1 MDKEKS
7 IGINREGAIKQLKD
21 LIVDRKTFCVGD
33 YDPIFDKDIQALEYA
48 VNELEKVTLQMPFKE
63 EKDKEMQK
71 YLIKFQKNVYS
82 KVEKE
87 FLEEEVIEIGN
98 IIIKMLKEK
107 ELTYVD
113 AYATLEYVYRSLKVM
128 SEYTHL

>member
-1 MDKEKS
+1 M
-7 IGINREGAIKQLKD
+7 NREEAIKQLKD
-21 LIVDRKTFCVGD
+21 LIEDRKAFCAGD
-33 YDPIFDKDIQALEYA
+33 YDPIFDRDIEALKYA

-63 EKDKEMQK
+63 EKDKELQK
-71 YLIKFQKNVYS
+71 YLIKFKKNIYS

-87 FLEEEVIEIGN
+87 FLEEKVIEIGN
-98 IIIKMLKEK
+98 IIIKILREK

-113 AYATLEYVYRSLKVM
+113 AYATLEYVYRTLKVM

>member
-1 MDKEKS
+1 M
-7 IGINREGAIKQLKD
+7 NREEAIKQLKD
-21 LIVDRKTFCVGD
+21 LIEDRKAFCAGD
-33 YDPIFDKDIQALEYA
+33 YDPIFDKDIEALEYA

-63 EKDKEMQK
+63 EKDKELQK
-71 YLIKFQKNVYS
+71 YLIKFKKNIYS

-87 FLEEEVIEIGN
+87 FLEEKVIEIGN
-98 IIIKMLKEK
+98 IIIKILQEK

-113 AYATLEYVYRSLKVM
+113 AYATLEYVYRTLKVM